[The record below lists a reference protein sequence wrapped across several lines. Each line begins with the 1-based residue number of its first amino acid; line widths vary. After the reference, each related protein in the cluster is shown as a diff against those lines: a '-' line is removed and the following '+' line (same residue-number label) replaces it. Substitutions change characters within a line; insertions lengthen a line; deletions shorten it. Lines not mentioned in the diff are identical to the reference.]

1 MPRPSASPLYR
12 NQIAAERARIAEMN
26 APAEALPVRRR
37 IQSWPGFSPPQA
49 RMPTCSA
56 A

>member
-26 APAEALPVRRR
+26 ALVRAFLFRRR

-49 RMPTCSA
+49 RMPPCSA

>member
-26 APAEALPVRRR
+26 ALVRAFLFRRR
-37 IQSWPGFSPPQA
+37 IQSWPVFSPPQV
-49 RMPTCSA
+49 RMPPCSA